1 MKRHDDWPERLS
13 AALERYKSVPF
24 SWGSHDCVYF
34 AAKCIFQMTGH
45 NTLED
50 LNLGNYTTP
59 IGAARQIKKLGF
71 NSLEEAVES
80 VLPVIE
86 RPRRGDVALC
96 DAGEGQPFLAVVVG
110 EKAVGVSEEGYLFVP
125 RSQFIKSFRVGE

>member
-1 MKRHDDWPERLS
+1 MKRYDDWPERL
-13 AALERYKSVPF
+13 AQKLDEMKDLGFR
-24 SWGSHDCVYF
+24 WGSHDCVTF
-34 AAKCIFQMTGH
+34 AAACVEAMTGDRPIP
-45 NTLED
+45 EI
-50 LNLGNYTTP
+50 GNYTTAL
-59 IGAARQIKKLGF
+59 GAARQIKKLGF

-80 VLPVIE
+80 VLPVIG